1 ARTAN
6 IRTSNSKIAVEDSR
20 LDNIDAKTSNAAIA
34 VSTSRK
40 GDSLNP
46 CYTLST
52 SNGKIDFSLAGEE
65 GFEYMVDA
73 HTAMS
78 SIDVKLANLTY
89 ETEKKNIGMQGSVQL
104 KSDNFDTA
112 SNKVSIT
119 ANTTNAPISI
129 RNI

>member
-1 ARTAN
+1 
-6 IRTSNSKIAVEDSR
+6 
-20 LDNIDAKTSNAAIA
+20 
-34 VSTSRK
+34 
-40 GDSLNP
+40 
-46 CYTLST
+46 
-52 SNGKIDFSLAGEE
+52 
-65 GFEYMVDA
+65 MVDA